1 MKKIAFILALVMI
14 LSSALCGCNKAETD
28 TTGQAGESPGNT
40 VRTEDIN
47 QEDVITTEITGSSS
61 AKPNTEEETE
71 DNFKKYEYV
80 LTLYKMLLI
89 DNDQIDAESLEQ
101 QSHKDFF
108 LDLYNLSVNI
118 DAQKAGYAFKDLNND
133 NIDELILLDKDGVL
147 FAVFTLKFGKPIAID
162 YFSINNFRGG
172 IDSNGYIYKESLSK
186 GNTWGVKII
195 QLLENG
201 DLDCIEFGIH
211 DPGIDSIAA
220 TAFLYRNGKKEL
232 VDEETVKELY
242 EQYSQHISY
251 LTPTDLIAKLD
262 LDFIAC

>member
-1 MKKIAFILALVMI
+1 MKKFAFILALVMI
-14 LSSALCGCNKAETD
+14 LGSAFWGCDKAETD
-28 TTGQAGESPGNT
+28 TTGQAGESLGNT

-61 AKPNTEEETE
+61 AKLNTEEETE
-71 DNFKKYEYV
+71 DNFKKYESV

-89 DNDQIDAESLEQ
+89 DNDQIDVESLEQ

-133 NIDELILLDKDGVL
+133 NIDELILLDKDGIL
-147 FAVFTLKFGKPIAID
+147 FAAFTLKFGKPIAID
-162 YFSINNFRGG
+162 YNNFRGG
-172 IDSNGYIYKESLSK
+172 IDSNWYIYKESLSK
-186 GNTWGVKII
+186 GNSWGFKII

-201 DLDCIEFGIH
+201 ELDCIEFGIH

-232 VDEETVKELY
+232 IDEETVKELY